1 MPRFRG
7 GGEVDE
13 SKPMDDKSDSQ
24 PAFSESV
31 DDEVSTMSHETSL
44 HSLENLRS
52 ALAINIKSAKKV
64 VVEEIPAPCSS
75 PSSSFSADAWTQVQQ
90 ISHNS
95 ILNKR
100 KLADKLSI
108 LALAREKST
117 YGDDSSEEEDAEG
130 AASLDSFCL
139 LQTNKRGKS
148 TMSDTT
154 RTSIR
159 AKFKNPLAVKKPR

>member
-139 LQTNKRGKS
+139 LQTNK
-148 TMSDTT
+148 
-154 RTSIR
+154 
-159 AKFKNPLAVKKPR
+159 